1 MQACDEFGNAR
12 KMGGDRFKAAIRG
25 LDGDAVAVTD
35 RGDGSYGVQ
44 YTAPSEGT
52 FSLAV
57 TGADACH
64 VSGSP
69 ATLTV
74 FRRASYHPTNFAA
87 IVPPVEVSL
96 RKVLEQTWQCS

>member
-1 MQACDEFGNAR
+1 MRLANGMQACDEFGNAR

-57 TGADACH
+57 TGGDACH
-64 VSGSP
+64 ISGSP

-74 FRRASYHPTNFAA
+74 FRCAFHPTT
-87 IVPPVEVSL
+87 L
-96 RKVLEQTWQCS
+96 